1 MPGMEL
7 DSAMTMDVEHS
18 HPIAQVAPLT
28 LIQQI
33 QLIDLL
39 FKYFEGSEWKGTLSN
54 ISKDAFVMD
63 TADNEQGCM

>member
-1 MPGMEL
+1 MPGMDV
-7 DSAMTMDVEHS
+7 DSGMIMDDDHTAS
-18 HPIAQVAPLT
+18 ITNLAQMT

-63 TADNEQGCM
+63 TADNEQGCK